1 MVSGVFLLAPLPGG
15 TRHRREAVPARL
27 SFPKEGIMTS
37 KQARD
42 FIAKYSNAKSFVKPS
57 HLEELSPLLE
67 VHVEAIEVRK
77 DEFHDISGAF
87 MPRKETLD
95 KFAQAAGVSYNPT
108 AETTRKEGEG
118 CYVGTAQAKVLG
130 PDGKELLGPVCE
142 YEFDVSVRLEEL
154 KLKGKADWDHKDSNG
169 RPGTRQYTEIELG
182 AERIQ
187 LMKVGRMRANTGARN
202 RATLAVLGMQTGF
215 KGLFGKNEND
225 GTTRTFLFSRVIWN
239 AKNEMVLNRM
249 LDTLAAPQ
257 SALYGPAP
265 ARAIAAP
272 ESEPR
277 NVTPAPAGDN
287 FPDVPF
293 DGPAAVPAVDPKV
306 EELIARL
313 GEWAIGDNKAVAN
326 VAQCVIDSGESRPK
340 VLESALSLLSY
351 LSTGNPRGAR
361 QCADALVMSPLDPV
375 ILADLVKKIG
385 PAKGAA
391 A

>member
-1 MVSGVFLLAPLPGG
+1 MN
-15 TRHRREAVPARL
+15 
-27 SFPKEGIMTS
+27 S
-37 KQARD
+37 KQARE
-42 FIAKYSNAKSFVKPS
+42 FIAKYPNAKSFVKPS

-67 VHVEAIEVRK
+67 VHIEAIEVRK

-130 PDGKELLGPVCE
+130 PDGKELLGPV
-142 YEFDVSVRLEEL
+142 RLEEL
-154 KLKGKADWDHKDSNG
+154 KLKGKADWDHQDSNG
-169 RPGTRQYTEIELG
+169 RPGTRPYTEIELG

-215 KGLFGKNEND
+215 KGLFGKNEKD
-225 GTTRTFLFSRVIWN
+225 ETTRTFLFSRVIWN

-257 SALYGPAP
+257 AALYAPAP

-277 NVTPAPAGDN
+277 NVTPPAAGED

-293 DGPAAVPAVDPKV
+293 DGPDAAPAVDPKV
-306 EELIARL
+306 EELVARL

-326 VAQCVIDSGESRPK
+326 IAQRVIDSGESRPK
-340 VLESALSLLSY
+340 VLEAALSLLSY
-351 LSTGNPRGAR
+351 LATGNPRGAK
-361 QCADALVMSPLDPV
+361 QCADALVMTPLDLV

>member
-1 MVSGVFLLAPLPGG
+1 MN
-15 TRHRREAVPARL
+15 
-27 SFPKEGIMTS
+27 S
-37 KQARD
+37 KQARE
-42 FIAKYSNAKSFVKPS
+42 FIDKYPNAKSFVKPS

-77 DEFHDISGAF
+77 DEFHDISGAY

-142 YEFDVSVRLEEL
+142 YEFDVAVRLEEL
-154 KLKGKADWDHKDSNG
+154 KLKGKADWDHKDSRG
-169 RPGTRQYTEIELG
+169 RPGSRPYTEIELG

-187 LMKVGRMRANTGARN
+187 LLKVGRMRANTGARN

-215 KGLFGKNEND
+215 KGLFNKDERD
-225 GTTRTFLFSRVIWN
+225 EATRTFLFSRVIWN

-257 SALYGPAP
+257 TALYGPAP

-272 ESEPR
+272 AEAEPR
-277 NVTPAPAGDN
+277 NVTESGFADM
-287 FPDVPF
+287 PF
-293 DGPAAVPAVDPKV
+293 DEPDPVSAADERV
-306 EELIARL
+306 ETLIGQL
-313 GEWAIGDNKAVAN
+313 GDWTRGDNKPVAN
-326 VAQCVIDSGESRPK
+326 IAQRVLDSGESR
-340 VLESALSLLSY
+340 VNMLELALQLIAY
-351 LSTGNPRGAR
+351 LASGNPRGAK
-361 QCADALVMSPLDPV
+361 QVADALAMSPLDPV

-385 PAKGAA
+385 PAKEAA